1 MIKGDR
7 RRYES
12 FKNIT
17 DEKARNYV
25 NFAKNLQN
33 KYGTQFINVC
43 YQPRARGNIKI
54 NNLDVCHGI
63 VQYQYIRYTFIF
75 KKTFLTRF
83 RLQLLHRNWYQY
95 SLRKRSKTSE
105 MKSFSSQ
112 LLMVNV

>member
-43 YQPRARGNIKI
+43 YQPRARN
-54 NNLDVCHGI
+54 
-63 VQYQYIRYTFIF
+63 
-75 KKTFLTRF
+75 
-83 RLQLLHRNWYQY
+83 
-95 SLRKRSKTSE
+95 
-105 MKSFSSQ
+105 
-112 LLMVNV
+112 